1 MSQLERDSRSEE
13 RQLFSGDSAEL
24 RHKGSWC
31 TRVGI
36 ALIIWGL
43 LAASL
48 IGARN
53 VNSVG
58 LVGLLTV
65 VAGLTEAVHA
75 FYLRKS
81 AAFLFHLVPALA
93 GVPVGLL
100 MVTHQGAGAVP
111 WMLVFASS
119 FTMIGLFR
127 LIAAFRFEFP
137 GWEWTAADGFV
148 TVLLGAM
155 FWTLWLW
162 LVPWFFGLAV
172 GVSLILRG
180 WSSIMFGHGLRSLQ
194 MATARRADRY
204 GNGREAFHEPVSTKP

>member
-1 MSQLERDSRSEE
+1 
-13 RQLFSGDSAEL
+13 
-24 RHKGSWC
+24 
-31 TRVGI
+31 VGI